1 MSLSEELTKVSHVF
15 NSLWSKGGRATKT
28 QKKSVEELT
37 EEIEAE
43 RKKTQDLE
51 AKYVKE
57 LQDEKDKYEERIR
70 ELESELAAIDQE
82 SQEVINEFKHFLRA
96 ASLLGVGA
104 LVIGLCMRSAYQFR
118 QSLIRAKFRE
128 CAEEQ
133 TIGQ

>member
-1 MSLSEELTKVSHVF
+1 MKNSQKSPMFLILFGQKEEELQ
-15 NSLWSKGGRATKT
+15 NA
-28 QKKSVEELT
+28 KKSVEELT

-118 QSLIRAKFRE
+118 QSLVRAKFRE